1 MILDYAGYDSTYTT
15 DAKEGLKKLADN
27 QYSALLLDIQM
38 PEMNGFEVLKKVK
51 VSNNDLSVIIISA
64 HGSVE
69 NAIKATKLGAFD
81 FIEKPIDRD
90 KLLISVRNAVEQ
102 SNLLI
107 ENKEIKKSL
116 EGEGEILG
124 ESKAIKSILEMIDK
138 VAPLDTRVLITG
150 ENGTG
155 KELVARA
162 VHQKS
167 LRKEKPF
174 VEVNCAA
181 IPNELIESEL
191 FGHEKGSF
199 TGAVQKRIGRFELAN
214 KGTLFLDEIGDMS
227 HQTQAKVLR
236 AIEDGKIER
245 VGGGKKIEVDV
256 RIIAATNKN
265 LKEEIEKETF
275 REDLFHRLNVIPIK
289 IPPLRERLED
299 IPILIEHFAD
309 DITKKHKKG
318 PVNFNSDAI
327 QFLKSLNWSG
337 NVRELRNI
345 VERIIIIVDKSEI
358 EKSIQILKDCLDRNP
373 AEKIINFKIAYMLE
387 KYGKGSSAEIK
398 YHLRRSYTVGDDNYA
413 SQFWY
418 ARCLYFEGDIIEAL
432 KIFNYLKNQNIDN
445 RIKQNVRGVVK
456 ENGKVK
462 LFSGVISRLETSYA
476 FIIRDEKQDR
486 IFTHISQNNYDEWKN
501 LSTGRR
507 VVFNLTFNYRGP
519 QALKVCLENPV

>member
-1 MILDYAGYDSTYTT
+1 MKSILIIDDEIQICESIKMILDYAGYNSTYTT
-15 DAKEGLKKLADN
+15 DAKEGLKKLANN

-38 PEMNGFEVLKKVK
+38 PEITGFDVLKKVK

-162 VHQKS
+162 IHQKS
-167 LRKEKPF
+167 LRKDKPF

-199 TGAVQKRIGRFELAN
+199 TGAVQKRIGKFELAN

-265 LKEEIEKETF
+265 LKEEIEKENF
-275 REDLFHRLNVIPIK
+275 REDLFHRLNVIPI
-289 IPPLRERLED
+289 IIAPLRERLED

-318 PVNFNSDAI
+318 TVNFNAASC
-327 QFLKSLNWSG
+327 
-337 NVRELRNI
+337 LR
-345 VERIIIIVDKSEI
+345 
-358 EKSIQILKDCLDRNP
+358 
-373 AEKIINFKIAYMLE
+373 FKL
-387 KYGKGSSAEIK
+387 G
-398 YHLRRSYTVGDDNYA
+398 
-413 SQFWY
+413 Q
-418 ARCLYFEGDIIEAL
+418 
-432 KIFNYLKNQNIDN
+432 
-445 RIKQNVRGVVK
+445 
-456 ENGKVK
+456 
-462 LFSGVISRLETSYA
+462 
-476 FIIRDEKQDR
+476 
-486 IFTHISQNNYDEWKN
+486 
-501 LSTGRR
+501 
-507 VVFNLTFNYRGP
+507 
-519 QALKVCLENPV
+519 